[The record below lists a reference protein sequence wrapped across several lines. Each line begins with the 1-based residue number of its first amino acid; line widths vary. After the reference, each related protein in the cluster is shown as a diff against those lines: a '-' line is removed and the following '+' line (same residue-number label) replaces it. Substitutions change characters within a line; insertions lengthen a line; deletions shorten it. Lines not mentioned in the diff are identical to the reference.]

1 MTEPDV
7 FSGGD
12 GREFA
17 LDRFQREAIEHFD
30 SGSSVLVAA
39 PTGSGKTVIAEHAIE
54 RTLEAGRR
62 TFYTSPIKALAN
74 QKYRDFC
81 ARYGPDQVGLLT
93 GDLSIRGEA
102 AIVVMTT
109 EVLRNMLYEH
119 AAAVRS
125 LGCVVL
131 DEVHYLQDRQRGP
144 VWEEVLLNLPTNI
157 RTVSLSATVS
167 NLDEFVGWLRTVRGD
182 TALVV
187 EHERAVPLE
196 HRLAVAQRHSEVT
209 DVVPLLNRKR
219 KLSNEARRY
228 ADEGASKSRN
238 QQGGRDRGGRN
249 SRSRGGRN
257 SRSRSKWV
265 PPRRSVL
272 ADELI
277 VDRLGPLIWFIFSR
291 AGCDEAVE
299 QCRRAGLRY
308 TTAEEGDLL
317 ADILFDA
324 TAEINDDDWHTLA
337 LDDWQQAFE
346 RGIASHHAG
355 LIPAVKEA
363 VEKAFAAGL
372 LHVVFATET
381 LALGVNLPARTVVLE
396 RLLKYNGE
404 GHELLTPIEFTQLTG
419 RAGRRGLDDEGTA
432 VVCWSARVPVPD
444 VAKLAASTDFPLRSA
459 FAPNYNMVANLV
471 RVADR
476 EAARDFASRSFA
488 QYQRDEHA
496 RVLVDEADELRN
508 ELHQHELDIACEH
521 GDVRQWL
528 AGDHA
533 ALADDEELG
542 GLRPGD
548 VIAGPGDEPYMVISV
563 AHRGDGVVLRI
574 VNGQG
579 RERRFARGQLRS
591 PIRTLGEETPPR
603 GVAAASAP
611 GQKWAIEVLQHSYQF
626 EATGVGACPELSR
639 HERALQ
645 DLERAER
652 RLAKLERRLER
663 SSSRLVAEFDSVADI
678 LHERGF
684 AHDWQLTDKGELL
697 AEVHGETEAVLAEAL
712 HRGTFDGLEA
722 PELAAVLSALVYE
735 ARSNDDPPPFRWPT
749 KAVRQACMA
758 IQKFGDELAVT
769 ELARLHR
776 RLTRRPDPGLVDVVY
791 RWALGEPLELVLD
804 PETSGGDFVR
814 SMRQVAD
821 LCRQIASI
829 KGPLAELAS
838 DANYCVNRGVVRAVN
853 DLPHNDPV
861 DPNDPEDQDSLDAA
875 VDEDAP
881 GENDPDDHLDD
892 DIDRERHA
900 D

>member
-1 MTEPDV
+1 M
-7 FSGGD
+7 SGRDSATD
-12 GREFA
+12 GGRGFA
-17 LDRFQREAIEHFD
+17 LDRFQREAIDHFD
-30 SGSSVLVAA
+30 GGSSVLVAA

-54 RTLEAGRR
+54 QTLKAGQR

-81 ARYGPDQVGLLT
+81 DRYGPDSVGLLT
-93 GDLSIRGEA
+93 GDLSVRGDA
-102 AIVVMTT
+102 SVVVMTT
-109 EVLRNMLYEH
+109 EVLRNMLYERS
-119 AAAVRS
+119 AALRS

-144 VWEEVLLNLPTNI
+144 VWEEVLLNLPTDI

-167 NLDEFVGWLRTVRGD
+167 NLDEFVGWLRTIRGD

-187 EHERAVPLE
+187 EHERPVPLE
-196 HRLAVAQRHSEVT
+196 HRLAVAERHSDVT
-209 DVVPLLNRKR
+209 NVVPLLNRKR
-219 KLSNEARRY
+219 KLSNEARRF
-228 ADEGASKSRN
+228 ADDGGSKSSRN
-238 QQGGRDRGGRN
+238 QGSRGGRN

-257 SRSRSKWV
+257 ARGRSKWV

-308 TTAEEGDLL
+308 TTAEEGDQL
-317 ADILFDA
+317 ADILFEA

-363 VEKAFAAGL
+363 VETAFAAGL

-444 VAKLAASTDFPLRSA
+444 VAKLAASTEYPLRSA

-476 EAARDFASRSFA
+476 DAARDFANRSFA

-496 RVLVDEADELRN
+496 RELVQEADEIRDDMR
-508 ELHQHELDIACEH
+508 QCDLDIECDF

-528 AGDHA
+528 AGDQQ

-548 VIAGPGDEPYMVISV
+548 VVAGPGDEPYMVLSV
-563 AHRGDGVVLRI
+563 AHRGDGVVVRI
-574 VNGQG
+574 LNGLG
-579 RERRFARGQLRS
+579 RERRFSRGQLPS
-591 PIRTLGEETPPR
+591 PIRMLGEETPPR

-611 GQKWAIEVLQHSYQF
+611 GQKWAREVLANQYGF
-626 EATGVGACPELSR
+626 EPSGVGACPELRR
-639 HERALQ
+639 HEAALHEH
-645 DLERAER
+645 DRLGR
-652 RLAKLERRLER
+652 RLAKLERRLQR
-663 SSSRLVAEFDSVADI
+663 SSSRLVAEFDAVADI

-684 AHDWQLTDKGELL
+684 AHEWELTDKGNLL
-697 AEVHGETEAVLAEAL
+697 SQVHGETEAVLAEAL
-712 HRGTFDGLEA
+712 HRGTFAGLDA

-749 KAVRQACMA
+749 KAVRQACVA
-758 IQKFGDELAVT
+758 VQKFADELAVT
-769 ELARLHR
+769 ELAQLHR
-776 RLTRRPDPGLVDVVY
+776 RLTRRPDPGLVDIVY
-791 RWALGEPLELVLD
+791 RWALGEPLEVVLD
-804 PETSGGDFVR
+804 PDTSGGDFVR

-829 KGPLAELAS
+829 KGPLAEVAS

-853 DLPHNDPV
+853 DLPHADT
-861 DPNDPEDQDSLDAA
+861 DADSDTETDSDSDSDSDAGVEGSA
-875 VDEDAP
+875 S
-881 GENDPDDHLDD
+881 
-892 DIDRERHA
+892 HA